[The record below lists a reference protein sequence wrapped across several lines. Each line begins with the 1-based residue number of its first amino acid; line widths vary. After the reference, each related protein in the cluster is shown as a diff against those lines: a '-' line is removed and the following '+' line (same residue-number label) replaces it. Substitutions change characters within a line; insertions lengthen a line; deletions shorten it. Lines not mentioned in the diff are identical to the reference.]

1 MFGAEEGGVPP
12 WKERMTEQ
20 KDTFWLTV
28 SQPVCPA
35 LSGVNMEGWTGGNGH
50 EECLGGG
57 RVLCCGKP
65 LLTTRMLII
74 SPVIKVEESWNNIQ

>member
-1 MFGAEEGGVPP
+1 
-12 WKERMTEQ
+12 MTEQ

-50 EECLGGG
+50 EECLGVGGGGGG
-57 RVLCCGKP
+57 RSAVGSLY
-65 LLTTRMLII
+65 L
-74 SPVIKVEESWNNIQ
+74 

>member
-1 MFGAEEGGVPP
+1 
-12 WKERMTEQ
+12 MTEQ

-50 EECLGGG
+50 EECLGVGG
-57 RVLCCGKP
+57 EGGA
-65 LLTTRMLII
+65 LLWEASIYNKDANFFSLII
-74 SPVIKVEESWNNIQ
+74 K